1 MTLESIHEDVLKAIN
16 NKNPSVK
23 AESVSFLARCFTKCT
38 PKMLNKKFLNIF
50 TPALLVTLNESGN
63 LFKKIVF
70 LVFVR
75 ILNVCL
81 IQSSCYFKFIQL

>member
-38 PKMLNKKFLNIF
+38 PKMLNKKYLNIF

-63 LFKKIVF
+63 LK
-70 LVFVR
+70 
-75 ILNVCL
+75 
-81 IQSSCYFKFIQL
+81 